1 MNKQDQFLR
10 EIVSIFQDYITVTDV
25 EGRLRYVNQAALSFL
40 GYPEEEL
47 LGEHVSILYPKEE
60 RIELSQLKADMERKG
75 IATFRASLESKA
87 GQKLP
92 VEVSVFSLVIQ
103 GEPWELGVATPIIS
117 FERQNQSLITLANSI
132 QDYIIIKDLEGR
144 YLYGND
150 SFARG
155 LLRRSRE
162 EIVGKTD
169 RELFGDGPMARELM
183 RQDQETLKAGSS
195 LSFELEIPFP
205 DGELHTMEVVKTPYH
220 NIHGTLMGVIASAR
234 DVTQRKNAERELE
247 ESQLRLTMA
256 TDYSKIGLWDWQVQ
270 TGEAAFNEQWAA
282 IIGYTLEE
290 LGPTTIQTFEK
301 HCHPE
306 DLKVSFGILERVFRK
321 EIPDYECQLR
331 MRHRNGSWI
340 WVLDRGKVVEWSPE
354 GKPLRMV
361 GVHVDIRPLKYTEE
375 RLLRSEKILQAVT
388 LSIMEFVDTDDYMK
402 AVDHCFRLLGE
413 ATGVDRVYIFTNDYD
428 EAGQGFTSQ
437 RLEWNSGAA
446 EPQLDNP
453 ELQGI
458 PFEEVQDFLDPLIR
472 GDAYYGLV
480 AELENT
486 RTRELLESQEVI
498 SIAVIPV
505 HVRGSFWG
513 YVGFDDCT
521 VPRYWSQV
529 EFDALKAFAA
539 SLQKAIERDLLNME
553 MIQAKAE
560 AESANILKG
569 QFLANMSHEL
579 RTPLNAIIGFA
590 DLLEDREGE
599 QQSYVEYIRSGSR
612 DLLHIIKD
620 ILDYSKIE
628 AERLELEAI
637 SLDLREVLD
646 TTAGFLEQERKR
658 KGLYLEILV
667 DPRIPRILGDPIRLR
682 QIFSNLLGNGLK
694 FTEKGGVRLELSLG
708 EKGEEGVLIRG
719 LVRDTG
725 IGMSPEEASRLFTPF
740 TQADASTTRRFG
752 GTGLGL
758 AITRRLL
765 ALMRGDIQVESAP
778 GKGSTFRFTL
788 RLPQA
793 PEAPASLLPQL
804 AKGSGGEKKGR
815 ALLAED
821 VKANQVLMALMLRK
835 AGLEVVLAEN
845 GAQAVA
851 LALEEPFQLIFMD
864 CQMPVMDG
872 YAATAAI
879 KTGGG
884 RNAATPIIAMTAHAL
899 NRDRAKCIG
908 AGMEDY
914 LSKPVSQG
922 ELEAMIRKWLG

>member
-1 MNKQDQFLR
+1 MDQQDQFLSR
-10 EIVSIFQDYITVTDV
+10 IVSIFQDYITVTDE
-25 EGRLRYVNQAALSFL
+25 EGRIRYVNQAAISFL

-47 LGEHVSILYPKEE
+47 LGKHVSVLYPLEDRGQLEKMKEE
-60 RIELSQLKADMERKG
+60 KDRKG
-75 IATFRASLESKA
+75 VATFQGSLRSKA
-87 GQKLP
+87 GQRLP
-92 VEVSVFSLVIQ
+92 VEVSVFSLEIQ
-103 GEPWELGVATPIIS
+103 GASWEIGVATPIIS
-117 FERQNQSLITLANSI
+117 FERRNQSLITLANSI
-132 QDYIIIKDLEGR
+132 RDYIIIKDLKGR

-150 SFARG
+150 TFARG
-155 LLRRSRE
+155 LLKRSRE

-169 RELFGDGPMARELM
+169 QELFGDGPMAQELI
-183 RQDQETLKAGSS
+183 RQDEETLKAGSS

-220 NIHGTLMGVIASAR
+220 NLHGTLMGVIASAR
-234 DVTQRKNAERELE
+234 DVTRRKIVERELE

-256 TDYSKIGLWDWQVQ
+256 TEYSKIGLWDWQVQ
-270 TGEAAFNEQWAA
+270 TGAVVFNEQWAA
-282 IIGYTLEE
+282 IMGYTLAE
-290 LGPTTIQTFEK
+290 LEPASIKTFEEY
-301 HCHPE
+301 CHPE
-306 DLKVSFGILERVFRK
+306 DLKVSNAILERVFRK
-321 EIPDYECQLR
+321 ELPDYECQLR
-331 MRHRNGSWI
+331 VRHRNGTWI

-361 GVHVDIRPLKYTEE
+361 GSHVDIRPLKYTEE

-388 LSIMEFVDTDDYMK
+388 LSIMEFVDTDDYMG
-402 AVDHCFRLLGE
+402 AVEQCFRLLGE
-413 ATGVDRVYIFTNDYD
+413 ATGVDRVYLFTNRYD
-428 EAGQGFTSQ
+428 EGGQGFTSQ

-458 PFEEVQDFLDPLIR
+458 PFEDVQDFLDPLIR
-472 GDAYYGLV
+472 GEAYYGLV
-480 AELENT
+480 AEQEST
-486 RTRELLESQEVI
+486 RTRELLESQDII
-498 SIAVIPV
+498 SIAVIPI
-505 HVRGSFWG
+505 HIRGSFWG

-539 SLQKAIERDLLNME
+539 SLQKAIERDLLNKE
-553 MIQAKAE
+553 MIQARAE

-590 DLLEDREGE
+590 YLLEDREGE

-637 SLDLREVLD
+637 PLDLQEVLD
-646 TTAGFLEQERKR
+646 TTAGFLEQERRR
-658 KGLYLEILV
+658 KGLFLEILV
-667 DPRIPRILGDPIRLR
+667 DPRIPRIMGDPIRLR

-708 EKGEEGVLIRG
+708 EKGEEGVLIQG

-725 IGMSPEEASRLFTPF
+725 IGMTPEEAGRLFTPF

-765 ALMRGDIQVESAP
+765 ALMQGDIQVESEL
-778 GKGSTFRFTL
+778 GKGSDFRFTL
-788 RLPQA
+788 RL
-793 PEAPASLLPQL
+793 APAQETPDILLPQ
-804 AKGSGGEKKGR
+804 GSKNVGAGRKGR
-815 ALLAED
+815 ALLVED

-835 AGLEVVLAEN
+835 AGLEVVLAED
-845 GAQAVA
+845 GAQAVS
-851 LALEEPFQLIFMD
+851 LALEEPFNLIFMD

-879 KTGGG
+879 KRGGG
-884 RNAATPIIAMTAHAL
+884 RNAATPIIAMTAHAMD
-899 NRDRAKCIG
+899 RDRAKCIA

-922 ELEAMIRKWLG
+922 ELEGMIRKWLG